1 MKPRCEVCQNFRPS
15 GVVASERTLVLVQFG
30 SRSVLLCSGHAQ
42 IAKNSGVSSLEEL
55 RELYRESGGQ
65 RSYVPRRERSS
76 EHESAGRRATD
87 A

>member
-15 GVVASERTLVLVQFG
+15 GDVVPERTLVMVPFG
-30 SRSVLLCSGHAQ
+30 ARGVLLCEGHAQ

-65 RSYVPRRERSS
+65 RSFVPRRSRSS

-87 A
+87 V